1 MEVAL
6 FAVPAVLALFAAW
19 SGFVRIAGR
28 SFGWLIIALA
38 VFGVAALACWSIG
51 EAKTGGL
58 MAGIVGAMMM
68 LLMIVGAAGM
78 VAGALLRWAYEWL
91 RRPAAE
97 NAAPGWPW
105 DIALLAVM
113 AAIAVMLSALE

>member
-6 FAVPAVLALFAAW
+6 FAVPGAFALFAAW
-19 SGFVRIAGR
+19 SGFVRVAGR

-38 VFGVAALACWSIG
+38 IFGVAALACWSIG
-51 EAKTGGL
+51 EARTGGL
-58 MAGIVGAMMM
+58 VGIVGAMMR

-91 RRPAAE
+91 RRPAAGI
-97 NAAPGWPW
+97 AAPGWPW
-105 DIALLAVM
+105 DIALLAVT